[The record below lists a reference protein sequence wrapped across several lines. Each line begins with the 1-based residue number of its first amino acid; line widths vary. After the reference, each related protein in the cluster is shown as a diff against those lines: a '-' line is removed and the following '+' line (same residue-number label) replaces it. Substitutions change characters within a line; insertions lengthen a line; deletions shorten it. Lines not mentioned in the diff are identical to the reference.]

1 MNEEE
6 KALFGDLRSSKY
18 KFGKAL
24 RNIDLIRGS
33 PYKDDFF
40 EYVAGSFS
48 GHEKASIGIGAASG
62 DARWAFVYDFI
73 DLAEAIVP
81 DGMNIDSLILFGAG
95 EVGGV
100 MVSYEVEW
108 IEATAVTLYTGRGE
122 PLVWSLQVSRSGG
135 YLRLCWLP

>member
-40 EYVAGSFS
+40 EYVAGGFS
-48 GHEKASIGIGAASG
+48 GHEKASIGIGATSG
-62 DARWAFVYDFI
+62 DARWAFVHDFI
-73 DLAEAIVP
+73 DLAQAIVP
-81 DGMNIDSLILFGAG
+81 DGMDIDSLIMFG
-95 EVGGV
+95 VDKNGGIL
-100 MVSYEVEW
+100 VSYEITW
-108 IEATAVTLYTGRGE
+108 IDRDYGIIRMGVGG
-122 PLVWSLQVSRSGG
+122 PIDWSSEVHRSGG
-135 YLRLCWLP
+135 YLRLCWRP